1 MSRNRTTAA
10 VGAIAL
16 AGALLATAAAPAGA
30 AETPT
35 GDGSK
40 AICKR
45 LPVTQA
51 RLAKAVKRLGG
62 DATVAGSVARL
73 EKRVAEAKAAG
84 HTEVYTYL
92 DNRLTFRRSL
102 LPTLEARRGDLKAV
116 ADWCAKQGSSPAASK

>member
-1 MSRNRTTAA
+1 MSENRTTAA
-10 VGAIAL
+10 VCAIVL
-16 AGALLATAAAPAGA
+16 AGALLAAAAPAGA

-45 LPVTQA
+45 LPVTEA
-51 RLAKAVKRLGG
+51 RLAKATKRLGG

-102 LPTLEARRGDLKAV
+102 LPTLEARRNDLKAV